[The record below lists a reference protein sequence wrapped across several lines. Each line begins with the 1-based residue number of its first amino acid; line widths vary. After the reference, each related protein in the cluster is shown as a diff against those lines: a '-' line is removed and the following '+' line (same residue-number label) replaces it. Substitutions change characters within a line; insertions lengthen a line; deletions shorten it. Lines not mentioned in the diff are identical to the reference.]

1 MVEIYVS
8 KRLEWPVVVVVAL
21 RDTDCYL
28 WLWWLLKS
36 VVAVAVGPNGE
47 DGRFAPDGK
56 GHFFGVH

>member
-8 KRLEWPVVVVVAL
+8 KRLEWPAVVVVAL

-28 WLWWLLKS
+28 WS
-36 VVAVAVGPNGE
+36 VVAVGPNVE
-47 DGRFAPDGK
+47 NGRFAPDGK